1 VIEAV
6 LLGAAAFLLSSVPFS
21 WVIGRL
27 VFNVDIRQYGDGN
40 PGATNVYRASG
51 SRFWYIVAVLADA
64 LKGSLPV
71 GTAFWGLGWRDERLA
86 LVAVLAIAGHA
97 FSPFLKFRGGKAV
110 AITGGTW
117 AALTLWQ
124 VPIVIG
130 VNLFLWY
137 RLLNESDWVVMLMMA
152 GVLLYLLAVYNS
164 MPIFFLIWVGN
175 FAILLIKHRQGLKR
189 LPTFRRAAQ

>member
-1 VIEAV
+1 MDA
-6 LLGAAAFLLSSVPFS
+6 LLLAAAAFLLSSVPFS
-21 WVIGRL
+21 VVIGRV
-27 VFNVDIRQYGDGN
+27 VFNVDIRQHGDGN

-64 LKGSLPV
+64 LKGSIPV
-71 GTAFWGLGWRDERLA
+71 GIAFWGLGWRDERLA

-97 FSPFLKFRGGKAV
+97 FSPFLGFKGGKAV

-137 RLLNESDWVVMLMMA
+137 RLLNESDWVVMFMML
-152 GVLLYLLAVYNS
+152 GVLLYLLVAYS
-164 MPIFFLIWVGN
+164 QMPVFLLIWAGN
-175 FAILLIKHRQGLKR
+175 FAILLFKHRAGLKR
-189 LPTFRRAAQ
+189 LPTFRGAA

>member
-1 VIEAV
+1 MDV
-6 LLGAAAFLLSSVPFS
+6 LLLAAAAFLLSSVPFS
-21 WVIGRL
+21 VVIGRL
-27 VFNVDIRQYGDGN
+27 VFNVDIRQHGDGN

-64 LKGSLPV
+64 LKGSIPV
-71 GTAFWGLGWRDERLA
+71 GVAHWGLGWRDERLA

-97 FSPFLKFRGGKAV
+97 FSPFLGFKGGKAV

-137 RLLNESDWVVMLMMA
+137 RLLSKSDDWVVMFMML
-152 GVLLYLLAVYNS
+152 GVLLYLLVAYNQ
-164 MPIFFLIWVGN
+164 MPVFLLIWMGN
-175 FAILLIKHRQGLKR
+175 FAILLFKHRAGLKR
-189 LPTFRRAAQ
+189 LPSFRGAA

>member
-1 VIEAV
+1 MDA
-6 LLGAAAFLLSSVPFS
+6 LLLAAAAFLLSSVPFS
-21 WVIGRL
+21 VVIGRV
-27 VFNVDIRQYGDGN
+27 VFNVDIRQHGDGN

-51 SRFWYIVAVLADA
+51 SRFWYIVAVMADA
-64 LKGSLPV
+64 LKGSIPV
-71 GTAFWGLGWRDERLA
+71 GIAYWGLGWRDERLA

-97 FSPFLKFRGGKAV
+97 FSPFLGFRGGKAV

-137 RLLNESDWVVMLMMA
+137 RLLNESDWVVMFMML
-152 GVLLYLLAVYNS
+152 GVLLYLLVAYS
-164 MPIFFLIWVGN
+164 QMPVFLFIWAGN
-175 FAILLIKHRQGLKR
+175 FAILLFKHRAGLKR
-189 LPTFRRAAQ
+189 LPSFRGAA